1 MGAVWQDLR
10 YVLRRTGRAPLLTLT
25 VILALT
31 AGIGLNAAI
40 FTMIDGNWFKPRAEN
55 DPGSFVQV
63 FARYDSKASRFGSIS
78 VADYLHFARRRAPS
92 RISLLG
98 IPFTRLLTGTM
109 NTSSRSLSPA
119 TSSRYTAWNKP

>member
-10 YVLRRTGRAPLLTLT
+10 YALQRASRAPLLTLT

-63 FARYDSKASRFGSIS
+63 FAGYDSKAARFGSIS
-78 VADYLHFARRRAPS
+78 VADYLAFRAQA
-92 RISLLG
+92 G
-98 IPFTRLLTGTM
+98 
-109 NTSSRSLSPA
+109 
-119 TSSRYTAWNKP
+119 